1 MSSQVILEENM
12 DSIGWLM
19 LIVGGAKLLLSA
31 LFGGNIL
38 GSGGIID
45 GLAAIFVIIGIIL
58 ITIHKF
64 STQKEIA
71 AKETERASM
80 LRNLEQGEDIDLIV
94 KSLDSK
100 NSFFA
105 EKALN
110 GLQTYQKKHPN
121 DPRIALLL
129 KSTSQKARIIAS
141 GALLDLSIA
150 YKDKNSL
157 RTVISVLEDARD
169 YYSYTKERP
178 WREYMG
184 EELNEIIRKIV
195 ETGFMDI
202 SQPFFEETAH
212 KSIFSVLGLLL
223 IGKPGEN
230 EAMIR
235 IALEKIRGNSSLLP
249 YLFIVS
255 DLLAQKCKPEESI
268 PMLNSYL
275 LTIPVKENEESKLRV
290 AKSIKWILENREV
303 SNQLLRSIKQIGNI
317 VISDSPGGA
326 GVDIAGNYSSSD
338 PETLRLLEFLKL
350 EPIEDEVIHPKKP
363 KIPF

>member
-1 MSSQVILEENM
+1 MASQVILEENM

-19 LIVGGAKLLLSA
+19 LIIGGAKLLLSA
-31 LFGGNIL
+31 LFGGNIF

-45 GLAAIFVIIGIIL
+45 GLAVIFVIIGIVL
-58 ITIHKF
+58 ITIHQV
-64 STQKEIA
+64 STQKEIV
-71 AKETERASM
+71 AKDTERVFM
-80 LRNLEQGEDIDLIV
+80 LRNLEQGEDLDLIV

-110 GLQTYQKKHPN
+110 GLQIYQKKHPN

-129 KSTSQKARIIAS
+129 KSISQKARSAAIV
-141 GALLDLSIA
+141 ALLDLSIA
-150 YKDKNSL
+150 YEDKNAL

-184 EELNEIIRKIV
+184 EELNEIIRKIL
-195 ETGFMDI
+195 ETGFLDI

-230 EAMIR
+230 EAVIR
-235 IALEKIRGNSSLLP
+235 IALEKIRDNSCLLP
-249 YLFIVS
+249 YLYIVS

-268 PMLNSYL
+268 PLLNSYL
-275 LTIPVKENEESKLRV
+275 LTIPVEENEESKFRV
-290 AKSIKWILENREV
+290 AKSIKCILENREI

-317 VISDSPGGA
+317 VIYHSPGGA
-326 GVDIAGNYSSSD
+326 GVDAAGNFSSSD

-350 EPIEDEVIHPKKP
+350 EPLDDEVIHIKKP
-363 KIPF
+363 KIAF